1 MKKEVIDFLGLTSE
15 GFNTITNLELLKP
28 FFLCSAL
35 VSIDGSRYAQIENLG
50 KLSLHMGLNYIR
62 LLQWFD
68 LVFLGMLNNYT
79 FLTVRNILV
88 QNGVYC
94 PK

>member
-1 MKKEVIDFLGLTSE
+1 MKKEVIDFPGLTGE
-15 GFNTITNLELLKP
+15 GFNTITSLELLKH

-35 VSIDGSRYAQIENLG
+35 VSIDGSRYAQMENLG
-50 KLSLHMGLNYIR
+50 KRTHHMGLNYIR
-62 LLQWFD
+62 LLQWLD
-68 LVFLGMLNNYT
+68 LVFLGMLKNYT